1 MRTLSRRSR
10 SAHVPDKKGQQ
21 SMISPDQYYAIMNIM
36 RYGSLALACVFAS
49 KIIAYAVA
57 S

>member
-1 MRTLSRRSR
+1 
-10 SAHVPDKKGQQ
+10 
-21 SMISPDQYYAIMNIM
+21 MISPDQYYAILSIM

-49 KIIAYAVA
+49 KIIAYAFA